1 MNQYN
6 FNVFS
11 PPEFE
16 EFSRDLLQE
25 HLQISFESFKDGKD
39 GGIDFRYSVNLVNN
53 IIVQCKRY
61 KDFETLFRELKK
73 EIKKVDKLIPERYI
87 LSTSVDLTKHQKDE
101 ILKLFNGYIKKNS
114 DIIGSKDLNNFLS
127 KYPKLEKKYYKL
139 WLSSTNVLTNI
150 LHGSIYNRSDFT
162 QEEILKNISLYVE
175 NTSIHESYS
184 ILSKYNYVII
194 SGIPGIGKTTLAKM
208 LIYKYVSEGY
218 KLIQISRDID
228 EAESVFIRG
237 ENQIYFYNDFL
248 GKVFLEQKLQKN
260 EEIRIIQFLRKIKKD
275 KSKKL
280 VMSTREYIFQQAKSY
295 YDEFEKLDSCII
307 DLEKYN
313 EKIRAKILY
322 NHLFFSDV
330 PQEYIERLIQRDNF
344 IKIIKHRNYSPRIIE
359 FLTFDYEEY
368 CDNGQNYFNSF
379 MNLLNNPK
387 KLWKRPFE
395 KHITLVSRYFLRVL
409 FILGGY
415 AHTDDIKKAL
425 ESLIAYEN
433 KSYTISYHRE
443 DFFNSLVELNKSFI
457 NNENDLITFQNPSI
471 QDFLLYNIAS
481 NIELITGLLESAL
494 YFDQLF
500 TVFGSPKSKTG
511 RLNVNKSIMKVI
523 EQLILERFE
532 SLRYSRFARSNK
544 SLNENFNKLMDINNF
559 FHFESFPEIEKLYV
573 EKLQSEVNKNND
585 SEVVHL
591 LSLISNVK
599 DQITWDKDKL
609 VLSLIDSIDSLDNT
623 DDISLLEELFP
634 EEYDEFHYEIE
645 SKFEEMINWEIFI
658 IDEEDIDELND
669 LKDKIEHIE
678 LNFSM
683 SFCTQITDLEDM
695 IEELENNNEDE
706 VKEKQVII
714 DTRKEIN
721 FQNQKDDLIAMF
733 RSLKK

>member
-1 MNQYN
+1 
-6 FNVFS
+6 
-11 PPEFE
+11 
-16 EFSRDLLQE
+16 
-25 HLQISFESFKDGKD
+25 
-39 GGIDFRYSVNLVNN
+39 
-53 IIVQCKRY
+53 
-61 KDFETLFRELKK
+61 
-73 EIKKVDKLIPERYI
+73 
-87 LSTSVDLTKHQKDE
+87 
-101 ILKLFNGYIKKNS
+101 
-114 DIIGSKDLNNFLS
+114 
-127 KYPKLEKKYYKL
+127 
-139 WLSSTNVLTNI
+139 
-150 LHGSIYNRSDFT
+150 
-162 QEEILKNISLYVE
+162 
-175 NTSIHESYS
+175 
-184 ILSKYNYVII
+184 
-194 SGIPGIGKTTLAKM
+194 
-208 LIYKYVSEGY
+208 
-218 KLIQISRDID
+218 
-228 EAESVFIRG
+228 
-237 ENQIYFYNDFL
+237 
-248 GKVFLEQKLQKN
+248 
-260 EEIRIIQFLRKIKKD
+260 
-275 KSKKL
+275 
-280 VMSTREYIFQQAKSY
+280 
-295 YDEFEKLDSCII
+295 
-307 DLEKYN
+307 
-313 EKIRAKILY
+313 
-322 NHLFFSDV
+322 
-330 PQEYIERLIQRDNF
+330 
-344 IKIIKHRNYSPRIIE
+344 
-359 FLTFDYEEY
+359 
-368 CDNGQNYFNSF
+368 
-379 MNLLNNPK
+379 
-387 KLWKRPFE
+387 
-395 KHITLVSRYFLRVL
+395 
-409 FILGGY
+409 

-658 IDEEDIDELND
+658 I
-669 LKDKIEHIE
+669 
-678 LNFSM
+678 
-683 SFCTQITDLEDM
+683 
-695 IEELENNNEDE
+695 
-706 VKEKQVII
+706 
-714 DTRKEIN
+714 
-721 FQNQKDDLIAMF
+721 
-733 RSLKK
+733 

>member
-127 KYPKLEKKYYKL
+127 KYPALERKYYKL
-139 WLSSTNVLTNI
+139 WISSTNVLTNI

-175 NTSIHESYS
+175 NTSFYEAYS
-184 ILSKYNYVII
+184 ILSRRNYVII

-208 LIYKYVSEGY
+208 LIYKHISEGY
-218 KLIQISRDID
+218 TLVQISRDID
-228 EAESVFIRG
+228 EAESVFIKG
-237 ENQIYFYNDFL
+237 EKQIYFYDDFL
-248 GKVFLEQKLQKN
+248 GRVFLEQKLQKN
-260 EEIRIIQFLRKIKKD
+260 EETRIIQFLRKIKKD
-275 KSKKL
+275 NSKKL
-280 VMSTREYIFQQAKSY
+280 IMSTREYIFQQAKSY
-295 YDEFEKLDSCII
+295 YEEFEKLDSCII
-307 DLEKYN
+307 DLVAYN
-313 EKIRAKILY
+313 ETIRAEILY

-330 PQEYIERLIQRDNF
+330 PQEYIEYLIEDQNY

-368 CDNGQNYFNSF
+368 CDNKEDYYKSF

-387 KLWKRPFE
+387 DLWKKPFE
-395 KHITLVSRYFLRVL
+395 KHITLVSRYFLKVL
-409 FILGGY
+409 FTLGGY
-415 AHTDDIKKAL
+415 ANTEEMKKAL
-425 ESLIAYEN
+425 ESFILYES

-443 DFFNSLVELNKSFI
+443 DFLSTLAELNKSFI
-457 NNENDLITFQNPSI
+457 NIENDRISFQNPSI

-481 NIELITGLLESAL
+481 NVENVIGLIKSSA

-500 TVFGSPKSKTG
+500 TVFGSPKSKAGT
-511 RLNVNKSIMKVI
+511 N
-523 EQLILERFE
+523 
-532 SLRYSRFARSNK
+532 
-544 SLNENFNKLMDINNF
+544 
-559 FHFESFPEIEKLYV
+559 
-573 EKLQSEVNKNND
+573 
-585 SEVVHL
+585 
-591 LSLISNVK
+591 
-599 DQITWDKDKL
+599 
-609 VLSLIDSIDSLDNT
+609 
-623 DDISLLEELFP
+623 
-634 EEYDEFHYEIE
+634 
-645 SKFEEMINWEIFI
+645 
-658 IDEEDIDELND
+658 
-669 LKDKIEHIE
+669 
-678 LNFSM
+678 
-683 SFCTQITDLEDM
+683 
-695 IEELENNNEDE
+695 
-706 VKEKQVII
+706 
-714 DTRKEIN
+714 
-721 FQNQKDDLIAMF
+721 
-733 RSLKK
+733 